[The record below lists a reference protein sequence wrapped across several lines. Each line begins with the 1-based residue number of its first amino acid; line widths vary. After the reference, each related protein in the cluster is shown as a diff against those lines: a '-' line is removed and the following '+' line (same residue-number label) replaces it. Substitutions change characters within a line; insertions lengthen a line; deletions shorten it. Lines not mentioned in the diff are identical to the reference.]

1 MWYGFAGKLLRVN
14 LTDREFK
21 VEELDKDELRKYIGC
36 VGYAAQLLYKEMP
49 GGTDPLSPEA
59 KVVIA
64 TGPVTG
70 TLCPSGGSYEVCY
83 KSPLSGTWNQARSG
97 GAFGPKLKYAGFDFV
112 VIDGKATEPTYLYIH
127 DGQVELKPAKH
138 LWGLNVEET
147 TDSLVREL
155 GDPEISVATIGQAGE
170 NGVLYA
176 ALINDRGR
184 AAGRGGI
191 GAVFGS
197 KNLKAIVV
205 KGSGGVK
212 VAKPEE
218 FKKAIDKAEQWLNNY
233 PLGSI
238 PAMGTI
244 GLVSLNNSLGILPTK
259 NFQTTHFENA
269 DQVSGETFN
278 RKYQIKRRACYGC
291 SFACGRYSSVEN
303 GKYSTPPME
312 GPEYETVDMLGPNCG
327 IDDLE
332 AIIKG
337 NYLCNIYGLDSV
349 STGMSISFAMECY
362 EKGLITDKET
372 EGLPLLWG
380 NAEVMLQLI
389 EKIANNEGIGAFLA
403 QGVKRMAE
411 QLGPN
416 AEEAAIHVKGLELP
430 AHEPRSESKVLSIQ
444 YATSP
449 RGACHMHPNWA
460 STWDFGQ
467 LDCGMKEFG
476 MPWPPKEIQDESPV
490 KGTVYKYVAL
500 QGEISEILGAC
511 IFHSWGTE
519 GSCIT
524 PQLYAEIV
532 SALTGWEVTTEELLK
547 AAERSWN
554 LKRVFNAREG
564 FTRKDDK
571 LPKRFNQA
579 IPDGPA
585 AGAKVDNLDTMLDAY
600 YEAMGWDKNTG
611 LPTAEKLKE
620 LELNYTISSN

>member
-14 LTDREFK
+14 LTSGEFK
-21 VEELDKDELRKYIGC
+21 VEELDKNELRKYMGC
-36 VGYAAQLLYKEMP
+36 VGYAARLLYQEMP
-49 GGTDPLSPEA
+49 GGIDPLSPEA
-59 KVVIA
+59 KVVLA
-64 TGPVTG
+64 TGAVTG

-83 KSPLSGTWNQARSG
+83 KSPLTGTWNQARSG

-112 VIDGKATEPTYLYIH
+112 VIEGKAEEPVYVYIH
-127 DGQVELKPAKH
+127 DGEAEIKPAKH

-147 TDSLVREL
+147 TDTLIREL
-155 GDPEISVATIGQAGE
+155 DDPEISVAAIGQAGE

-197 KNLKAIVV
+197 KNLKAVV
-205 KGSGGVK
+205 VNGRGGIK
-212 VAKPEE
+212 VARPKE
-218 FKKAIDKAEQWLNNY
+218 FAEAVEKAEQWLKNY
-233 PLGSI
+233 PFGSI
-238 PAMGTI
+238 PSLGTV

-259 NFQTTHFENA
+259 NFQTAYFEKA
-269 DQVSGETFN
+269 DQISGELLN

-291 SFACGRYSSVEN
+291 SFACGRYTSVGS
-303 GKYSTPPME
+303 GKFSTPPME
-312 GPEYETVDMLGPNCG
+312 GPEYETVDMLGPICG
-327 IDDLE
+327 VADLE
-332 AIIKG
+332 AIIRG
-337 NYLCNIYGLDSV
+337 NYLCNVYGLDTI
-349 STGMSISFAMECY
+349 STGMSIAFAMECY
-362 EKGLITDKET
+362 EKGLLTDRDT
-372 EGLPLLWG
+372 EGMPLRWG
-380 NAEVMLQLI
+380 DGEVMVKLV
-389 EKIANNEGIGAFLA
+389 EKIAHREGIGALLA

-411 QLGPN
+411 QLGPA

-430 AHEPRSESKVLSIQ
+430 AHEPRSESKVLAVQ
-444 YATSP
+444 YAVSP

-476 MPWPPKEIQDESPV
+476 LPWPPAGIQDESPQ
-490 KGTVYKYVAL
+490 KGIVYRYVAL

-511 IFHSWGTE
+511 IFYSWGTE

-532 SALTGWEVTTEELLK
+532 SALTGWDVTAAELVT

-554 LKRVFNAREG
+554 LKRCFNAREG

-571 LPKRFNQA
+571 LPGRFSQA
-579 IPDGPA
+579 IPDGPS
-585 AGAKVDNLDTMLDAY
+585 AGARVENLDAMLDAY
-600 YEAMGWDKNTG
+600 YEAMGWDRQTG
-611 LPTAEKLKE
+611 LPAPEKLRE
-620 LELNYTISSN
+620 LGLEFATN